1 MMQVLLLIRPV
12 AQSSSTVVRFPDR
25 VKAIPCLL
33 EPTSTSPRFVIFVSL
48 HSRTLETHALNQ
60 ASTVVLVTCLRPT
73 RSQAPL

>member
-1 MMQVLLLIRPV
+1 MMQVPLLNWPV

-25 VKAIPCLL
+25 VQPFPCF
-33 EPTSTSPRFVIFVSL
+33 TGANNDVTKFRYICKSPY
-48 HSRTLETHALNQ
+48 RTLEIHALNQ